1 MTKEKTAPL
10 GHGVDKE
17 DGINGSLEEAI
28 LGAKGVSGV
37 SDENEAILKNTLQK
51 ETQWGKN
58 GASVEGQFQDETA
71 WRKKKTY
78 IKVYDLSIEEQLD
91 AYSNLINAAH
101 QEDPEAILID
111 EEKQFCRTT
120 ENWKVLV
127 QVVEIEY
134 KQTL

>member
-28 LGAKGVSGV
+28 IGAKGVSGITE
-37 SDENEAILKNTLQK
+37 ENSALLNHTISK
-51 ETQWGKN
+51 EPEWGKN

-78 IKVYDLSIEEQLD
+78 IKHLMMKD
-91 AYSNLINAAH
+91 
-101 QEDPEAILID
+101 
-111 EEKQFCRTT
+111 
-120 ENWKVLV
+120 
-127 QVVEIEY
+127 
-134 KQTL
+134 